1 MNIGLVGG
9 IATIVS
15 MVAFLAA
22 VVWAMNGRRRR
33 DFERTAQLPLE
44 EDGQS

>member
-9 IATIVS
+9 IATAIS

-22 VVWAMNGRRRR
+22 VIWEMNSRRRT
-33 DFERTAQLPLE
+33 DFERAARLPLE
-44 EDGQS
+44 EDGQP

>member
-1 MNIGLVGG
+1 MSTGVLGG

-15 MVAFLAA
+15 MVAFLGT
-22 VVWAMNGRRRR
+22 VVWAMNSRRRK

>member
-15 MVAFLAA
+15 MAAFLAS
-22 VVWAMNGRRRR
+22 VIWAMNARRRK
-33 DFERTAQLPLE
+33 DFERTALLPLE